1 MSASRILRCQLAA
14 AATNEA
20 SIAASL
26 RAISPASAQRRT
38 VCSNRMRKMPASRKR
53 PCQFLLNVEWCGT
66 GASSGKRQSQVEADF
81 LAQPAFRRD
90 AVEAADQ
97 RHADQ
102 QLDRKSTR
110 LNSSH

>member
-1 MSASRILRCQLAA
+1 
-14 AATNEA
+14 
-20 SIAASL
+20 
-26 RAISPASAQRRT
+26 
-38 VCSNRMRKMPASRKR
+38 MRKMPASRKR

-97 RHADQ
+97 RNADQ
-102 QLDRKSTR
+102 QFGRDRGTPPAAVVRSQGVTQPAQAHRPVYPAKALIGGEPRSQRPPTPPPPAPP
-110 LNSSH
+110 